1 MVFDQAD
8 ILGYYF
14 CSELD
19 FVSGTNRCIDVTIC
33 TINSRDR
40 AKKTSL
46 VTCLYYLDRK
56 HQLKNTI

>member
-19 FVSGTNRCIDVTIC
+19 FVSIEWN
-33 TINSRDR
+33 
-40 AKKTSL
+40 KSL
-46 VTCLYYLDRK
+46 
-56 HQLKNTI
+56 H